1 MKSKKIISGL
11 LALSLVFG
19 GAVVPSAVV
28 GNSVISASASDIF
41 DDNFGGLY
49 AVSFIS
55 EDNHYCYYIFKDGTV
70 YLFAIQ
76 GLYDDTGEWHKY
88 DEEMVMPSEID
99 GKAVTCIGYA
109 AVGTNSIVKKITVPE
124 GITMIDN
131 GAFQSSYSLESIDLP
146 DTVTYIGDYAFE
158 CDEKLKSFKIPPKV
172 TTINNLT
179 FMGCKSLTS
188 VSIPDGVTSIGD
200 YAFELCESL
209 PSVNI
214 PDSVT
219 SIGDGCFHGCVNLRS
234 IVIPASVTSI
244 GVNAFVA
251 DYKSYDLLKNLT
263 IYCYKGSYA
272 EKYAEDNGLNYGLI
286 DGVSQGLIYNKLDD
300 NTIEIMKYVG
310 NDTEVNIP
318 SKIDNV
324 PVTSIHSGAFSGSN
338 TIKSVVIPD
347 SVVSMGAGAFNGCTN
362 LESVSLSN
370 NVRSIGYAVF
380 SECPSLKEIVIPDS
394 VTSIDTAAFVECIGL
409 EKVYLSNNLETIG
422 SSAFNGCKSLKEI
435 VIPDSVISIEAAA
448 FADCTGLESVTIP
461 NSVVSISDHA
471 FVGCDNL
478 TIYTTKKSNS
488 IILDPTVY
496 SDLKY
501 NGSGELSVLKSK
513 GEASFGDFV
522 YKVDD
527 GSYTSN
533 PTVSQAGSHT
543 LYYKV
548 EETDD
553 YYGISE
559 HSIEFN
565 VEKAEPLATYPTNI
579 KVEYNEQYH
588 QVRFTWDKVEN
599 AEKYGIAVYLA
610 GKWRIQTQNIT
621 GTIYT
626 TPKNLTPG
634 KTYKVA
640 IAAKVNGQWDVNN
653 AIKNA
658 VTVTVK

>member
-1 MKSKKIISGL
+1 
-11 LALSLVFG
+11 
-19 GAVVPSAVV
+19 
-28 GNSVISASASDIF
+28 
-41 DDNFGGLY
+41 
-49 AVSFIS
+49 
-55 EDNHYCYYIFKDGTV
+55 
-70 YLFAIQ
+70 
-76 GLYDDTGEWHKY
+76 
-88 DEEMVMPSEID
+88 
-99 GKAVTCIGYA
+99 
-109 AVGTNSIVKKITVPE
+109 
-124 GITMIDN
+124 MIDN

-200 YAFELCESL
+200 YAFEYCESL

-219 SIGDGCFHGCVNLRS
+219 SIGDGCFYGCVNLRS

-244 GVNAFVA
+244 SKNAFVK
-251 DYKSYDLLKNLT
+251 DEYYENNEIKYRPLKNLT

-272 EKYAEDNGLNYGLI
+272 EEYAKANGLKYCLL
-286 DGVSQGLIYNKLDD
+286 DQGFVYKQLDD
-300 NTIEIMKYVG
+300 NTIEIIKYVG

-318 SKIDNV
+318 SKIDNI
-324 PVTSIHSGAFSGSN
+324 PVTSIHSAAFYGSN

-347 SVVSMGAGAFNGCTN
+347 SVVSLGDAVFGGCTN
-362 LESVSLSN
+362 LENVSLSN
-370 NVRSIGYAVF
+370 NVRSIGQVVF
-380 SECPSLKEIVIPDS
+380 SGCSSLKEIVIPDS
-394 VTSIDTAAFVECIGL
+394 VTSIDSAAFLDCIGL

-422 SSAFNGCKSLKEI
+422 ASAFNGCKSLKEI
-435 VIPDSVISIEAAA
+435 VIPDSVISIESAA
-448 FADCTGLESVTIP
+448 FVNCTGLESVTIP
-461 NSVVSISDHA
+461 KNVVSIGEYA
-471 FVGCDNL
+471 FAVCDNL
-478 TIYTTKKSNS
+478 TIYCYTNS
-488 IILDPTVY
+488 AAQQYAIDNEI
-496 SDLKY
+496 KY
-501 NGSGELSVLKSK
+501 ERIDASK
-513 GEASFGDFV
+513 PFV
-522 YKVDD
+522 
-527 GSYTSN
+527 
-533 PTVSQAGSHT
+533 P
-543 LYYKV
+543 
-548 EETDD
+548 
-553 YYGISE
+553 
-559 HSIEFN
+559 
-565 VEKAEPLATYPTNI
+565 TYPTNI
-579 KVEYNEQYH
+579 KVDHSEQYH

>member
-28 GNSVISASASDIF
+28 GNSVISASASSIY
-41 DDNFGGLY
+41 DDNFLY
-49 AVSFIS
+49 AVNFTS
-55 EDNHYCYYIFKDGTV
+55 EDNHYSYYIFKDGTV
-70 YLFAIQ
+70 YLDEIR
-76 GLYDDTGEWHKY
+76 GLYDDNGEWHKY

-109 AVGTNSIVKKITVPE
+109 AVGTNSIVKKIIVPE

-131 GAFQSSYSLESIDLP
+131 GVFQSNYSLESIDLP
-146 DTVTYIGDYAFE
+146 DTVTYIGDYAFAY
-158 CDEKLKSFKIPPKV
+158 DEKLKSFKIPPKV
-172 TTINNLT
+172 TTINRKS
-179 FMGCKSLTS
+179 FGSCKNLTS
-188 VSIPDGVTSIGD
+188 VSIPDDVTSIGD
-200 YAFELCESL
+200 YAFEYCESL

-219 SIGDGCFHGCVNLRS
+219 SIGDGCFYGCVNLRS

-244 GVNAFVA
+244 SKNAFVK
-251 DYKSYDLLKNLT
+251 DEYYENNEIKYRPLKNLT

-318 SKIDNV
+318 SKIDNI
-324 PVTSIHSGAFSGSN
+324 PVTSIHSGAFYGSN

-347 SVVSMGAGAFNGCTN
+347 SVVSLGDGVFGGCTN

-370 NVRSIGYAVF
+370 NVRFIDNAVF
-380 SECPSLKEIVIPDS
+380 SECQSLKEIVIPDS
-394 VTSIDTAAFVECIGL
+394 VTSIDTAAFVGCIGL

-448 FADCTGLESVTIP
+448 FANCTGLESVTIP
-461 NSVVSISDHA
+461 KSVVSIGDHA

-478 TIYTTKKSNS
+478 TIYCYTNS
-488 IILDPTVY
+488 AAQQYAIDNEI
-496 SDLKY
+496 KY
-501 NGSGELSVLKSK
+501 ERIDAPNP
-513 GEASFGDFV
+513 FV
-522 YKVDD
+522 
-527 GSYTSN
+527 
-533 PTVSQAGSHT
+533 P
-543 LYYKV
+543 
-548 EETDD
+548 
-553 YYGISE
+553 
-559 HSIEFN
+559 
-565 VEKAEPLATYPTNI
+565 TYPTNI

-588 QVRFTWDKVEN
+588 QIRFTWDKVEN